1 MNTIKWTIYVTFAF
15 LMVFMLF
22 YFSSALSDTM
32 TVEANIFANTGG
44 GNSTIIRVEVPD
56 YLFFGNV
63 TNFDKSE
70 ELKVYV
76 NNTGNVDITVTPD
89 LVNRSEVIFNN
100 LYLRKFKTS
109 NGTAVNFT
117 RIGNFSFNVSKPPS
131 GKTYNDEYFYII
143 LDLSNNHLNITANM
157 PNHRTNVKFF
167 AVAK

>member
-76 NNTGNVDITVTPD
+76 NNTGNVDITVTPGKEGVEKQFD
-89 LVNRSEVIFNN
+89 IYCNG
-100 LYLRKFKTS
+100 LRKAKDLNLCELDPNERDAKTCFS
-109 NGTAVNFT
+109 EQTYRYLIRTDEKSGECYAEFRVISSFDNVLEKVRGYFT
-117 RIGNFSFNVSKPPS
+117 IR
-131 GKTYNDEYFYII
+131 
-143 LDLSNNHLNITANM
+143 
-157 PNHRTNVKFF
+157 
-167 AVAK
+167 